1 MNEHE
6 IFTHINNSS
15 QIQIYILSLQLE
27 NFAIFTGKRLSWN
40 LDIKNICFENIC
52 KRPEVFCKKDVLRNS
67 QENICARASFLIK
80 FKSSRPEAFCEK
92 GVLRNFAK
100 VTGKHLCQSLF
111 LNKVAGLRRAT
122 LLKKG
127 LRHRYFPA
135 SFVKFLRPPFLK
147 EHLW

>member
-15 QIQIYILSLQLE
+15 RIQIYILSLQLE

-52 KRPEVFCKKDVLRNS
+52 K
-67 QENICARASFLIK
+67 
-80 FKSSRPEAFCEK
+80 RPEAFCEK